1 MTRTGLHV
9 VLLGLTLMRS
19 MRMTGRSVLPAVPA
33 VVIQT
38 RTQTIR
44 RSAPLAAGPRAAMQM
59 ILLSSPM
66 IRLMIRPLAVRAA
79 RWPRAALHFDAGA
92 KRWLGQFCP
101 GK

>member
-1 MTRTGLHV
+1 
-9 VLLGLTLMRS
+9 
-19 MRMTGRSVLPAVPA
+19 
-33 VVIQT
+33 
-38 RTQTIR
+38 
-44 RSAPLAAGPRAAMQM
+44 
-59 ILLSSPM
+59 M